1 MASNPCHVAA
11 LLLSCSLSLTFTAHA
26 SDVTAAKAAQPVQID
41 SSAGSIEPQIVRIS
55 YLEGDVRIARG
66 TKGAMWEAA
75 VPGLPIET
83 GFSLAT
89 GAGRAEIEFED
100 SSTVYLDENS
110 VLAFNKLTSAD
121 DVPTTEIALL
131 TGTITLNVH
140 PVANEVFA
148 LTTPT
153 NRLKARTSS
162 GNYARVTSYLDAM
175 AVTPQEPM
183 TVSTPA
189 IPEPSIPRLAIP
201 GLANSGLANS
211 GLAVAHLDK
220 GQTILYHADGSA
232 TAGDHISSEDF
243 AEWDRWVA
251 ARVNARAEAISAMM
265 KESGLTAP
273 IPGLADLY
281 GKGTFF
287 ACQPYGIC
295 WEPTDEAVADA
306 AARSTAVRRAR
317 LTPTRPS
324 GSLPVGGFREA
335 SLQTVAL
342 GFGHN
347 NPSALPGQTSP
358 FGTNPYRANFDFPC
372 YPPGVSASLLRSSG
386 VAGVPYRPYDWALCH
401 AGSWI
406 YRRHYVWVAG
416 THKHHQCPVHWVK
429 AGRAVAFVPI
439 HPHDV
444 HGKPPINGQHEV
456 FTVMRKGDFS
466 VERGSLDPGARL
478 KMLDEPPRGVRG
490 EYHQPLA
497 RVSDPAPE
505 IHRAGVVLAK
515 DSGLR
520 EPGTRLTFNHHSQSF
535 TLNKAAMPGS
545 HNMAQLQGFNR
556 SIGSIQSRAGGEGAR
571 GGFSGGGGGAHS
583 GGGSSGGSG
592 GGSGHGGGGGVASG
606 GGGGHH

>member
-1 MASNPCHVAA
+1 MASSRFWHVVA
-11 LLLSCSLSLTFTAHA
+11 LLLCDSLSFTFTARA
-26 SDVTAAKAAQPVQID
+26 SDLATVKTVQQVQVRG
-41 SSAGSIEPQIVRIS
+41 SADKVEPQIVRLS

-66 TKGAMWEAA
+66 TKGATWEAA

-110 VLAFNKLTSAD
+110 VLAFNDLTSAD

-140 PVANEVFA
+140 PVAHEVFA

-153 NRLKARTSS
+153 NRLTIRTSS

-175 AVTPQEPM
+175 AVTAQESM
-183 TVSTPA
+183 AISTSP
-189 IPEPSIPRLAIP
+189 IPEPSIP
-201 GLANSGLANS
+201 
-211 GLAVAHLDK
+211 GLAVEHLAR
-220 GQTILYHADGSA
+220 GQSILYHADLSA

-251 ARVNARAEAISAMM
+251 ARVDARAEAISAMM

-287 ACQPYGIC
+287 ACQPYGTC
-295 WEPTDEAVADA
+295 WEPMDEAVADA
-306 AARSTAVRRAR
+306 AARSIAVRRLLLTPAR
-317 LTPTRPS
+317 LS
-324 GSLPVGGFREA
+324 GSYPVNRFRQA
-335 SLQTVAL
+335 SLKMVAL
-342 GFGHN
+342 ALPLPYRQN
-347 NPSALPGQTSP
+347 NPSALPGQTAPFSP
-358 FGTNPYRANFDFPC
+358 TPNRANVDFPC
-372 YPPGVSASLLRSSG
+372 YPPGVRASLLRSSA
-386 VAGVPYRPYDWALCH
+386 VAGAPYRPYDWALCH

-416 THKHHQCPVHWVK
+416 VHKHHQCPVRWVK
-429 AGRAVAFVPI
+429 AGRMVAFVPI

-456 FTVMRKGDFS
+456 FTVMRKGGFS
-466 VERGSLDPGARL
+466 VERASLDSGARL
-478 KMLDEPPRGVRG
+478 KTLDEPPREVRG
-490 EYHQPLA
+490 EYHQPLT

-505 IHRAGVVLAK
+505 IHRAGALLAK

-535 TLNKAAMPGS
+535 TLGKAAMRAS
-545 HNMAQLQGFNR
+545 HNMTQLQSFNR
-556 SIGSIQSRAGGEGAR
+556 SIGSLQSSRPGGEGAR
-571 GGFSGGGGGAHS
+571 GGFSSGGGGAHS
-583 GGGSSGGSG
+583 GSGSS
-592 GGSGHGGGGGVASG
+592 HGGGGGGSSSGSSHGGGGGAASG
-606 GGGGHH
+606 GGGHR